1 LPAIKAQTAAG
12 ESIIINKKGN
22 LKTKENITFLMEL
35 MYSLS
40 FFELELLLKELKLGN
55 LTAIY
60 GEEKI
65 LELGL

>member
-1 LPAIKAQTAAG
+1 
-12 ESIIINKKGN
+12 
-22 LKTKENITFLMEL
+22 MEL